1 MIQPGVPLVQERK
14 VGVLIV
20 GSEDAGR
27 KVAGLMADT
36 EYSVLTVTP
45 DQLVQEL
52 NRQDYDLAVLD
63 LSGTQQEEGPLV
75 DQALEFRPPGIAP
88 SGAAP

>member
-1 MIQPGVPLVQERK
+1 
-14 VGVLIV
+14 
-20 GSEDAGR
+20 
-27 KVAGLMADT
+27 MADT

-52 NRQDYDLAVLD
+52 NSQDYDLAVLD

-75 DQALEFRPPGIAP
+75 DQGLVTGLAFDGTSLFGERSPRR
-88 SGAAP
+88 GA